1 MPGRRRSGRWAVTL
15 LSLLFFAI
23 VVAAAYGLA
32 RYSFLYDHNR
42 FNPASLESASPTCF
56 YLDWTRDLPDLRA
69 VRARLGADS
78 GFFMPQLEVVRD
90 GRLRHDPLV
99 VIQGALGIHDRL
111 LRGREPELDAIFR
124 RQLDWLVNDGMV
136 MLPDSIAVW
145 PQYYEFERYGLR
157 DRWVSALTQGQAISL
172 LVRGASYTGRREY
185 LDLAEHAVRAFT
197 ASDLPI
203 VWHGADGS
211 VFFEEYPCTPPAH
224 VLNGALIAWLG
235 LWDYARARD
244 DVAVRAFCLRAMES
258 ISTTVPRYEVGDWT
272 RYDVQQARPT
282 SPHYQE
288 LHAALAE
295 TMSRIFPEDARW
307 LTRAQRWRRAADDPW
322 QRSRVFFRVAWIK
335 ATARLSSKG
344 HARPQGLLLGET
356 P

>member
-1 MPGRRRSGRWAVTL
+1 MPGRRRRGRWAVALISFL
-15 LSLLFFAI
+15 LFAI
-23 VVAAAYGLA
+23 VGAVGYGVTS
-32 RYSFLYDHNR
+32 YSFQYDHNR

-69 VRARLGADS
+69 VRAQLGADS
-78 GFFMPQLEVVRD
+78 IFSRAGVDVVRN
-90 GRLRHDPLV
+90 GKLRHDPLI

-124 RQLDWLVNDGMV
+124 RQLDWLVNDGLV
-136 MLPDSIAVW
+136 MLPDSVAVW

-172 LVRGASYTGRREY
+172 LVRGTAYTGRREY

-203 VWHGADGS
+203 VWHGADGA
-211 VFFEEYPCTPPAH
+211 VFFEEYPCTPSAH

-235 LWDYARARD
+235 LWDYSRARD
-244 DVAVRAFCLRAMES
+244 DVAVRSFCLRTLDSMAA
-258 ISTTVPRYEVGDWT
+258 TLPRYEIGDWT
-272 RYDVQQARPT
+272 RYDVQQMRPT

-288 LHAALAE
+288 IHAALAE
-295 TMSRIFPEDARW
+295 TMAGIFPADARW
-307 LTRAQRWRRAADDPW
+307 RTRAQRWRRAADDPW
-322 QRSRVFFRVAWIK
+322 RRSRVFFLVAWNK
-335 ATARLSSKG
+335 ATARLSSPG
-344 HARPQGLLLGET
+344 PTRPQGLLLEE
-356 P
+356 PR

>member
-1 MPGRRRSGRWAVTL
+1 MPGKRRRGRWAAAIG
-15 LSLLFFAI
+15 SLLLCA
-23 VVAAAYGLA
+23 VLVAVGYGLT
-32 RYSFLYDHNR
+32 RYSFVYDHNR
-42 FNPASLESASPTCF
+42 FNPASLEAALPTCF

-78 GFFMPQLEVVRD
+78 VFFQASLEVVRN
-90 GRLRHDPLV
+90 GKLRHDPLV
-99 VIQGALGIHDRL
+99 VIQAALGIHDRL

-124 RQLDWLVNDGMV
+124 RQLDWLANDGLV

-145 PQYYEFERYGLR
+145 PQYYAFERYGLR
-157 DRWVSALTQGQAISL
+157 DRWVSAITQGQAISL

-185 LDLAEHAVRAFT
+185 LDLAEQAVRAFT
-197 ASDLPI
+197 ASSLPI

-224 VLNGALIAWLG
+224 VLNGALIGWLG
-235 LWDYARARD
+235 LWDYARACD
-244 DVAVRAFCLRAMES
+244 DDALRSYCLQTMES
-258 ISTTVPRYEVGDWT
+258 MTTTLPRYEIGDWT
-272 RYDVQQARPT
+272 RYDVHQARPT

-295 TMSRIFPEDARW
+295 TMSGIFPEDARW
-307 LTRAQRWRRAADDPW
+307 RTRAERWRRAADDPW
-322 QRSRVFFRVAWIK
+322 QRSRIFFRVAWNK
-335 ATARLSSKG
+335 AAALLSSSG
-344 HARPQGLLLGET
+344 PARPQGILLGGT

>member
-1 MPGRRRSGRWAVTL
+1 MPGTRRGGRWAAALVSFVL
-15 LSLLFFAI
+15 FAI
-23 VVAAAYGLA
+23 LVAVGYGLT
-32 RYSFLYDHNR
+32 RYSFEYDHNR
-42 FNPASLESASPTCF
+42 FNPASLESEHPTCF
-56 YLDWTRDLPDLRA
+56 YLNWTRDLPDLRA
-69 VRARLGADS
+69 IRARLGADS
-78 GFFMPQLEVVRD
+78 VFFMAQLEAVRD
-90 GRLRHDPLV
+90 GKLRHDPLV
-99 VIQGALGIHDRL
+99 VIQAALGIHDRL
-111 LRGREPELDAIFR
+111 LRGRELELDTIFR
-124 RQLDWLVNDGMV
+124 RQLDWLATDGLV

-145 PQYYEFERYGLR
+145 PQYYRFDRYGLR

-197 ASDLPI
+197 ASSLPI

-211 VFFEEYPCTPPAH
+211 VFFEEYPCAPPAH

-244 DVAVRAFCLRAMES
+244 DVAVRSFCLRTIES
-258 ISTTVPRYEVGDWT
+258 MTTTLPRYELGDWT

-295 TMSRIFPEDARW
+295 TMARIFPGDVRW
-307 LTRAQRWRRAADDPW
+307 RARAQRWRRAADDPW
-322 QRSRVFFRVAWIK
+322 QRSRVFFLVAWNK
-335 ATARLSSKG
+335 ATARLFPPG
-344 HARPQGLLLGET
+344 QTRPQGLLLEE
-356 P
+356 PR